1 MSSSLEAIV
10 RLLGDDDQETVQLT
24 MRQLASQGAS
34 AVATLQPLLNSDN
47 KIVSQRVQEIISNIE
62 YQEASSAFYDIC
74 VKNSD
79 FFDLEEALFFIS
91 IILDPKFSNDASRE
105 KLERWGKE
113 LKEALKEKV
122 SEIEKIET
130 MAAFISQ
137 DLKFRANTNNYYH
150 PHNSFL
156 PRVIE
161 NRMGIPL
168 TLTLIYM
175 LLGKRAGVEIG
186 GVNLPGHFIGRLGN
200 VFFDP
205 FHGGRIIDVSDCEAI
220 LSRQGIVFDPAHL
233 APANPR
239 MIVLRTLTNL
249 RNIFTSR
256 GNIQQQDLVES
267 WMDLMAQNY
276 IPPTTDEL

>member
-24 MRQLASQGAS
+24 MRQLASQGTS

-62 YQEASSAFYDIC
+62 YQEASNAFYDIC

-91 IILDPKFSNDASRE
+91 IILDPKFPNDASRE

-113 LKEALKEKV
+113 LQEALKEKV
-122 SEIEKIET
+122 SDIEKIET

-137 DLKFRANTNNYYH
+137 DLKFRANTNHYYH

-220 LSRQGIVFDPAHL
+220 LARQGIVFDPAHL